1 MVNVI
6 EAPAEIIE
14 YPFPFAALE
23 LIALDI
29 VCVRIAVVHFGYH
42 VIHKAVHV
50 HVVRNELIVFGLGK
64 IALAG
69 FVIEFHPFGHVAVGS
84 LLIALGNYHVRNV
97 VRALVLRHEEAVALL
112 PQEIHSPVFAVQI
125 QHARPIRLVKEVH
138 VRPFKQAG
146 RKLVAYFAAVLVL
159 RTRAQHQRLVFG
171 KVQIVKEL
179 IVHAVFA
186 VFIPRNYVKALLRTA
201 AAVAARNAY
210 AYILVEYLP
219 LRFPVKH
226 GEVRRPFPRIRI
238 CSIPFVIIRRQQHIA
253 IRQIGVKILA
263 VGIYAGFAVP
273 KVVGVGNQR
282 NHRQRVVDVI
292 RRKKER
298 AARYIICYVAL
309 AHGYC
314 ADNRVLFCSYGAGVY
329 G

>member
-97 VRALVLRHEEAVALL
+97 VRTLMLRHEEAVALF
-112 PQEIHSPVFAVQI
+112 PQEIHSPVFAVQV
-125 QHARPIRLVKEVH
+125 QHARPVRLVKEVH

-146 RKLVAYFAAVLVL
+146 RKLIAYFAAVLVL

-186 VFIPRNYVKALLRTA
+186 VFIPRNYIEALLRAA
-201 AAVAARNAY
+201 AAVADR
-210 AYILVEYLP
+210 
-219 LRFPVKH
+219 K
-226 GEVRRPFPRIRI
+226 
-238 CSIPFVIIRRQQHIA
+238 S
-253 IRQIGVKILA
+253 
-263 VGIYAGFAVP
+263 
-273 KVVGVGNQR
+273 VV
-282 NHRQRVVDVI
+282 
-292 RRKKER
+292 
-298 AARYIICYVAL
+298 
-309 AHGYC
+309 
-314 ADNRVLFCSYGAGVY
+314 
-329 G
+329 